1 VVLKAN
7 ERNDRHLFIG
17 GLLAFLGGPVNNWVL
32 GSSNIF
38 FLSLIQ
44 QRHSFCSATL
54 EHQSMNW
61 HRIHSQA
68 SQHRYLW

>member
-38 FLSLIQ
+38 FLITY
-44 QRHSFCSATL
+44 SAAAFL
-54 EHQSMNW
+54 LF
-61 HRIHSQA
+61 
-68 SQHRYLW
+68 RYFRTSKYELA